1 MWRRVLDEGE
11 WFETHMHRGSL
22 PPNWSVLAVA
32 RLNYRHLEY
41 FWHVAR
47 EGGVTAASRA
57 LHVGQPTISA
67 QIRKLERALG
77 EELFDRTGR
86 TMVLTEVGRIVY
98 GYADEIFSTGRDLT
112 DAVHG
117 LPGRRPLRLTV
128 GVVDSIPKLMAHRL
142 VMPALAEFEH
152 LRLDLT
158 SGLPEGLFAAL
169 AVHNLDLVLSD
180 SPLPTAVDVKAYNH
194 FLGDCQVVLMGAP
207 ELASRYREGLPECLG
222 NGPLLMPGLHSN
234 LRRHLLRWYRDHGLE
249 PRIVAEI
256 ADSAV
261 LKVFGQRGLG
271 MFAVPTAVE
280 VDVAR
285 QYEVERIVVLEGV
298 REEYYAISVERR
310 IRNPAV
316 AAIMGAARKGLFV
329 ETTDQQNAQAS

>member
-1 MWRRVLDEGE
+1 M
-11 WFETHMHRGSL
+11 
-22 PPNWSVLAVA
+22 A

-41 FWHVAR
+41 FWQVAQ
-47 EGGVTAASRA
+47 EGGVTAASRV

-77 EELFDRTGR
+77 EELFDRSGR

-98 GYADEIFSTGRDLT
+98 GYADEIFSMGRDLT
-112 DAVHG
+112 DEVDG
-117 LPGRRPLRLTV
+117 LPGKGPLRLTV
-128 GVVDSIPKLMAHRL
+128 GIVDSLPKLMAHQL
-142 VMPALAEFEH
+142 VMPALAAFEH
-152 LRLDLT
+152 LRLELT
-158 SGLPEGLFAAL
+158 SGLPDGLFAAL

-207 ELASRYREGLPECLG
+207 EVASRYREGLPGCLDG
-222 NGPLLMPGLHSN
+222 GPILMPGLHSN

-249 PRIVAEI
+249 PGVVAEI
-256 ADSAV
+256 NDSAV

-280 VDVAR
+280 TDVAHK
-285 QYEVERIVVLEGV
+285 YEVERIVVLEGV

-316 AAIMGAARKGLFV
+316 AAITGAARKGLFI
-329 ETTDQQNAQAS
+329 ENTAQDDARDS

>member
-1 MWRRVLDEGE
+1 
-11 WFETHMHRGSL
+11 
-22 PPNWSVLAVA
+22 VA

-41 FWHVAR
+41 FWEVAR
-47 EGGVTAASRA
+47 EGGVTAASRV
-57 LHVGQPTISA
+57 LHVGQPAISA
-67 QIRKLERALG
+67 QIRKLEQALG

-98 GYADEIFSTGRDLT
+98 GYADEIFSMGRDLK
-112 DAVHG
+112 DEVDG
-117 LPGRRPLRLTV
+117 LPGRGPLRLTV
-128 GVVDSIPKLMAHRL
+128 GVVDSIPKLMAYRL
-142 VMPALAEFEH
+142 VMPALAAFEH
-152 LRLDLT
+152 LRLELT
-158 SGLPEGLFAAL
+158 SGLPDGLFAAL

-207 ELASRYREGLPECLG
+207 ELTSRYREGLPACLDD
-222 NGPLLMPGLHSN
+222 GPVLMPGLHSS
-234 LRRHLLRWYRDHGLE
+234 LRRRLLRWYRDHGLE
-249 PRIVAEI
+249 PRVVAEI
-256 ADSAV
+256 NDSAV

-280 VDVAR
+280 ADVAR
-285 QYEVERIVVLEGV
+285 QYEVERIMILEGV

-316 AAIMGAARKGLFV
+316 AAITGAARKGLFV
-329 ETTDQQNAQAS
+329 ENTDQRAARD

>member
-1 MWRRVLDEGE
+1 M
-11 WFETHMHRGSL
+11 
-22 PPNWSVLAVA
+22 A

-47 EGGVTAASRA
+47 EGGMTAASRV
-57 LHVGQPTISA
+57 LHVGQPAISA

-86 TMVLTEVGRIVY
+86 TMVLTEVGRVVY
-98 GYADEIFSTGRDLT
+98 RYADDIFSMGRDLT
-112 DAVHG
+112 DAVQG
-117 LPGRRPLRLTV
+117 LPGRGPLRLTV

-152 LRLDLT
+152 LRLELT
-158 SGLPEGLFAAL
+158 SGLPDGLFAAL

-180 SPLPTAVDVKAYNH
+180 SPLPTTVDVRAYNH
-194 FLGDCQVVLMGAP
+194 FLGECPVVLMGAP

-222 NGPLLMPGLHSN
+222 NGPILMPGFHSN
-234 LRRHLLRWYRDHGLE
+234 LRRRLIHWYRDHALE

-261 LKVFGQRGLG
+261 LKVFGQHGMG

-280 VDVAR
+280 ADVAR
-285 QYEVERIVVLEGV
+285 QYQVERILVLEGV

-316 AAIMGAARKGLFV
+316 AAITGAARKGLFV
-329 ETTDQQNAQAS
+329 ENTDQPDARDS

>member
-57 LHVGQPTISA
+57 LHVGQPTIST

-98 GYADEIFSTGRDLT
+98 GYADEIFSMGRDLK
-112 DAVHG
+112 DEMQG
-117 LPGRRPLRLTV
+117 LPGRGPLRLTV
-128 GVVDSIPKLMAHRL
+128 GVVDSLPKLMAHRL
-142 VMPALAEFEH
+142 VMPALAAFKH
-152 LRLDLT
+152 LRLELT
-158 SGLPEGLFAAL
+158 SGLPDALFAAL
-169 AVHNLDLVLSD
+169 AVRNLDLVLSD

-207 ELASRYREGLPECLG
+207 ELASRYREGLPECLDD
-222 NGPLLMPGLHSN
+222 GPILMPGLHSN
-234 LRRHLLRWYRDHGLE
+234 LRRRLLHWYRAHGLE

-256 ADSAV
+256 NDSAV

-271 MFAVPTAVE
+271 IFAVPTAVE
-280 VDVAR
+280 ADVAR
-285 QYEVERIVVLEGV
+285 QYEVERITVLRGV

-310 IRNPAV
+310 IRNAEV
-316 AAIMGAARKGLFV
+316 AAITGAARAGLFV
-329 ETTDQQNAQAS
+329 ENTDQRAARD

>member
-1 MWRRVLDEGE
+1 M
-11 WFETHMHRGSL
+11 
-22 PPNWSVLAVA
+22 A

-41 FWHVAR
+41 FWEVAR
-47 EGGVTAASRA
+47 EGGVTAASRV
-57 LHVGQPTISA
+57 LHVGQPAISA
-67 QIRKLERALG
+67 QIRKLEQALG

-98 GYADEIFSTGRDLT
+98 GYADEIFSMGRDLK
-112 DAVHG
+112 DEVDG
-117 LPGRRPLRLTV
+117 LPGRGPLRLTV
-128 GVVDSIPKLMAHRL
+128 GVVDSIPKLMAYRL
-142 VMPALAEFEH
+142 VIPALAAFEH
-152 LRLDLT
+152 LRLELT
-158 SGLPEGLFAAL
+158 SGLPDGLFAAL

-207 ELASRYREGLPECLG
+207 ELTSRYREGLPACLDD
-222 NGPLLMPGLHSN
+222 GPVLMPGLHSS
-234 LRRHLLRWYRDHGLE
+234 LRRRLLRWYRDHGLE
-249 PRIVAEI
+249 PRVVAEI
-256 ADSAV
+256 NDSAV

-280 VDVAR
+280 ADVAR
-285 QYEVERIVVLEGV
+285 QYEVERIMILEGV

-316 AAIMGAARKGLFV
+316 AAITGAARKGLFV
-329 ETTDQQNAQAS
+329 ENTDQRAARD

>member
-1 MWRRVLDEGE
+1 M
-11 WFETHMHRGSL
+11 
-22 PPNWSVLAVA
+22 P

-41 FWHVAR
+41 FWQVAR
-47 EGGVTAASRA
+47 EGGVTAASRV
-57 LHVGQPTISA
+57 LHVGQPAISA

-86 TMVLTEVGRIVY
+86 TMVLSEVGQVVY
-98 GYADEIFSTGRDLT
+98 GYADEIFGLGSDLK
-112 DAVHG
+112 DAVDG
-117 LPGRRPLRLTV
+117 LPGRGPLRLTV
-128 GVVDSIPKLMAHRL
+128 GVVDSLPKLMAHRL
-142 VMPALAEFEH
+142 VMPALATFEH
-152 LRLDLT
+152 LRLELT
-158 SGLPEGLFAAL
+158 SGLPDGLFAAL

-180 SPLPTAVDVKAYNH
+180 SPLPTAVDIKAYNH

-207 ELASRYREGLPECLG
+207 DVASRYREGLPECLD
-222 NGPLLMPGLHSN
+222 NGPILMPGLHSS

-249 PRIVAEI
+249 PRVVAEI
-256 ADSAV
+256 NDSAV

-280 VDVAR
+280 ADVAR
-285 QYEVERIVVLEGV
+285 QYEVERIMVLEGV

-316 AAIMGAARKGLFV
+316 AAITEGARAGLFV
-329 ETTDQQNAQAS
+329 ETTNQSAAQD

>member
-1 MWRRVLDEGE
+1 M
-11 WFETHMHRGSL
+11 
-22 PPNWSVLAVA
+22 P

-41 FWHVAR
+41 FWQVAR
-47 EGGVTAASRA
+47 EGGVTAASRV
-57 LHVGQPTISA
+57 LHVGQPAISA

-86 TMVLTEVGRIVY
+86 TMALTEVGRVVY
-98 GYADEIFSTGRDLT
+98 GYADEIFSMGRDLK
-112 DAVHG
+112 DAVDG
-117 LPGRRPLRLTV
+117 LPGRGPLRLTV
-128 GVVDSIPKLMAHRL
+128 GVVDSLPKLMAHRL

-152 LRLDLT
+152 LRLELT
-158 SGLPEGLFAAL
+158 SGLPDGLFAAL

-180 SPLPTAVDVKAYNH
+180 SPLPTTVDVRAYNH

-207 ELASRYREGLPECLG
+207 EVASRYREGLPECLG
-222 NGPLLMPGLHSN
+222 NAPILMPGFHSN
-234 LRRHLLRWYRDHGLE
+234 LRRRLLRWYRDHGLE
-249 PRIVAEI
+249 PRVVAEI

-280 VDVAR
+280 ADVAR
-285 QYEVERIVVLEGV
+285 QYEVERIAVLEGV
-298 REEYYAISVERR
+298 RAEYYAISVERR

-316 AAIMGAARKGLFV
+316 AAITGAAREGLLV
-329 ETTDQQNAQAS
+329 EDPDQRDARDS

>member
-1 MWRRVLDEGE
+1 M
-11 WFETHMHRGSL
+11 
-22 PPNWSVLAVA
+22 A

-47 EGGVTAASRA
+47 ESGVTAASRV
-57 LHVGQPTISA
+57 LHVSQPTISA

-86 TMVLTEVGRIVY
+86 TMVLTEVGRVVY
-98 GYADEIFSTGRDLT
+98 RYADEIFSMGRDLT

-117 LPGRRPLRLTV
+117 LPGRGPLRLTV

-152 LRLDLT
+152 LRIGLT
-158 SGLPEGLFAAL
+158 SGLPDGLFAAL

-180 SPLPTAVDVKAYNH
+180 SPLPTTVDVRAYNH
-194 FLGDCQVVLMGAP
+194 FLGECQVVLMGAP
-207 ELASRYREGLPECLG
+207 ELASRYREGLPECLDD
-222 NGPLLMPGLHSN
+222 GPILMPGLHSN
-234 LRRHLLRWYRDHGLE
+234 LRRRLLHWYRDHGLE

-256 ADSAV
+256 DDSAV

-280 VDVAR
+280 ADVAR
-285 QYEVERIVVLEGV
+285 QYEVERITVLRGV

-316 AAIMGAARKGLFV
+316 AAITGAARKGLFV
-329 ETTDQQNAQAS
+329 ENADQHDPRDS